1 MRGNKNLKR
10 FEKYLRLLL
19 DCEKENSKGLNMP
32 PLMFT
37 AMLWAEHALGDLLHG
52 HLTFRQFVDWVV
64 LRRQVFDHNTFEL
77 RCREFGFDR
86 FMRLADAIAD
96 AIEGKRTMESMEKQ
110 GGHSWL
116 RVRIRVMTEILACS
130 CLHARY
136 GYESMPRF
144 LWNKVCHIFFEKN
157 VEL

>member
-1 MRGNKNLKR
+1 
-10 FEKYLRLLL
+10 
-19 DCEKENSKGLNMP
+19 MP
-32 PLMFT
+32 LLMFT

-52 HLTFRQFVDWVV
+52 HLTFRQFVDWGV
-64 LRRQVFDHNTFEL
+64 LRRQVFDYNTFEL

-96 AIEGKRTMESMEKQ
+96 VIEGKRTMESMEKHDRELLEQLLAHSAAEGVARASKWLEKQ

-116 RVRIRVMTEILACS
+116 RSRIRVMTEILASS

-144 LWNKVCHIFFEKN
+144 LWNKVWSHFFEKN